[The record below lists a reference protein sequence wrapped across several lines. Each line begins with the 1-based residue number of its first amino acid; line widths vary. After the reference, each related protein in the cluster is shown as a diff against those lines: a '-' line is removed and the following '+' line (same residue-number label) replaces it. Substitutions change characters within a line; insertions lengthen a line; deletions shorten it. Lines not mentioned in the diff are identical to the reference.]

1 MKYSKQFIKELEQ
14 VSYYVTDS
22 NKYKKPYSWQSIREY
37 EKIKTGFKAE
47 AFQNR
52 NGKII
57 LVYAGTNPRTKENDY
72 NDLLL
77 GSKKFP
83 QQAYDAYLAYEDL
96 NNRYDNV
103 IVAGYSLG
111 GSLAQIVCNETV
123 C

>member
-14 VSYYVTDS
+14 VSYYVTNS
-22 NKYKKPYSWQSIREY
+22 KKYSKPSGWSSIKNY
-37 EKIKTGFKAE
+37 ENDKNGFKAE
-47 AFQNR
+47 AFEDT

-57 LVYAGTNPRTKENDY
+57 LVYAGTNPLTWKD
-72 NDLLL
+72 DKTDI
-77 GSKKFP
+77 SMAFKKFP
-83 QQAYDAYLAYEDL
+83 QQVYDAYLAYEDL